1 MTITDLV
8 LILFIAAL
16 LAYALYDQFIMPR
29 RNGPTLLSIAL
40 LRRGRVD
47 SVIFVGLV
55 AILIYNN
62 VTSHGAQMTTW
73 LLSALALMGFY
84 IFWIRTPRI
93 IFKQRGFFFANVW
106 IEYNRIKEMNLSEDG
121 VLVMQLEQ
129 RRLLIRVRNIDD
141 LEKYINFLLK
151 INKLRYSLNYVFSN
165 FISNHNIAK
174 AIFPIDQLLFN
185 LTFY

>member
-73 LLSALALMGFY
+73 LLPKFH
-84 IFWIRTPRI
+84 
-93 IFKQRGFFFANVW
+93 VC
-106 IEYNRIKEMNLSEDG
+106 
-121 VLVMQLEQ
+121 
-129 RRLLIRVRNIDD
+129 
-141 LEKYINFLLK
+141 FLLASK
-151 INKLRYSLNYVFSN
+151 IT
-165 FISNHNIAK
+165 ISRRI
-174 AIFPIDQLLFN
+174 
-185 LTFY
+185 